1 MTDAERDPNHAFWAT
16 KLAKIEA
23 GDFNKQDVIDVREA
37 YDKDGFFPNPTL
49 LTETRRRVLYHV
61 HQNVKHRLV
70 FARPRAEDCGIDPL
84 EDLFRQVDFKT
95 LFDVYQGIMH
105 PQDLAL
111 EGLWVVRLYD
121 GMDGEWCDASA
132 ALTPH
137 EALKEWFRQT
147 KGGEEKTKYDDVDYF
162 RIFPAATVMKFSDGH
177 GVMEGEGRPEPDP
190 LIFVNGKRRRP
201 PWRFDLAAQLLS
213 CMEPEFQ
220 KAGWHCGITGSVFH
234 KGESTHDL
242 DVIIYPRNA
251 AEDIDK
257 DKAREVFKSLG
268 MKQMYTVEQVH
279 EGWRSRGITDTKHVE
294 VWRWH
299 HYRIDFFFLR

>member
-1 MTDAERDPNHAFWAT
+1 MSVE
-16 KLAKIEA
+16 E
-23 GDFNKQDVIDVREA
+23 
-37 YDKDGFFPNPTL
+37 L
-49 LTETRRRVLYHV
+49 LEQT
-61 HQNVKHRLV
+61 
-70 FARPRAEDCGIDPL
+70 
-84 EDLFRQVDFKT
+84 DFKT
-95 LFDVYQGIMH
+95 LKDIYDGIMK
-105 PQDLAL
+105 PADLPPDRMWQL
-111 EGLWVVRLYD
+111 RQWD
-121 GMDGEWCDASA
+121 GMDGTWTDIGPAQ
-132 ALTPH
+132 TPH
-137 EALKEWFRQT
+137 EALKSWFRKT
-147 KGGEEKTKYDDVDYF
+147 EGGEKNTKFDDIDYYRLFDAGTKMKWGDGAEMF
-162 RIFPAATVMKFSDGH
+162 RDGVPA
-177 GVMEGEGRPEPDP
+177 PEPDP
-190 LIFVNGKRRRP
+190 LIIVGPNKKRRP